1 TNKKPTSK
9 TVKVVPSQA
18 DGLKKP
24 TEKVWVDND
33 KKLSPS
39 EQKSVKDK
47 VEELNKK
54 DNQKPTVTVGDNGE
68 TTVVFP
74 DGSQAT
80 IPGNELVQEKGQSA
94 EPTPVAPHTQSKEI
108 TGTGEK
114 GAKIS
119 VAFPGGKTATGQ
131 VDEHGKFKVG
141 VPTGVSLTKDQE
153 ITVTQTETNK
163 KPTSKTVKVVPS
175 QADGLKKPTEKVWVD
190 NDKKLSPSEQKSVKD
205 KVEELNKKDNQKP
218 TVTVGDNGETTVVFP
233 DGSQATIPGNE
244 LVQEKGQSAE
254 PTPVAPHTQSK
265 EITGTGEKGAKISV
279 AFPGGK
285 TATGQ
290 VDEHGKFKVGV
301 PTGVSLTKDQEITVT

>member
-1 TNKKPTSK
+1 
-9 TVKVVPSQA
+9 
-18 DGLKKP
+18 
-24 TEKVWVDND
+24 
-33 KKLSPS
+33 
-39 EQKSVKDK
+39 
-47 VEELNKK
+47 NKK

-233 DGSQATIPGNE
+233 DG
-244 LVQEKGQSAE
+244 
-254 PTPVAPHTQSK
+254 
-265 EITGTGEKGAKISV
+265 
-279 AFPGGK
+279 
-285 TATGQ
+285 
-290 VDEHGKFKVGV
+290 
-301 PTGVSLTKDQEITVT
+301 